1 MSVAGAVMRTVTE
14 PGPVMAQG
22 AARQAAA
29 TTEIGQVV
37 HLMPKTLI
45 STTVKA
51 VGAER
56 TAGRAEVAAAVVQVA
71 SQAGADLRTNPRVNS
86 DYR

>member
-1 MSVAGAVMRTVTE
+1 MSVAGAVMRTVAD
-14 PGPVMAQG
+14 PGPVMAQ
-22 AARQAAA
+22 AAVRQAAA

-37 HLMPKTLI
+37 CPMLKTLI

-51 VGAER
+51 VGADR
-56 TAGRAEVAAAVVQVA
+56 TARRAEAAAVVLVA
-71 SQAGADLRTNPRVNS
+71 GQAGADLRTNPRVNN